1 MPPEQRRAV
10 AEYPA
15 HTEPSTRT
23 WADATGDPQLTMAGL
38 GRDTLAVGHSTATTA
53 AVIQQGGTILTDRP
67 NSPSLAVLRD

>member
-1 MPPEQRRAV
+1 
-10 AEYPA
+10 
-15 HTEPSTRT
+15 
-23 WADATGDPQLTMAGL
+23 MAGL